1 MLEIH
6 YYIKSAW
13 KFEIRIRI
21 SNFDEISMQKKHY
34 FLDFLTYGASS
45 SELISTTNNRIE
57 LRFFLN
63 EKYCVSVVEK
73 IKF

>member
-1 MLEIH
+1 MLQCSNFDRMLEIH

-13 KFEIRIRI
+13 KF
-21 SNFDEISMQKKHY
+21 NAKKHY
-34 FLDFLTYGASS
+34 FRDFLTYGASS
-45 SELISTTNNRIE
+45 SELIFTTRSRIE

-63 EKYCVSVVEK
+63 EKYYVSVTEK